1 MKNKKG
7 MTLVELIVGFALA
20 GIFMA
25 SAAVVLSSS
34 MRVFVR
40 ANNMAHA
47 QTVADMLLETIT
59 SELSSAAD
67 ASYQGTGDTM
77 ILTENSVS
85 YVDKNAYPVIISSE
99 DGRLILSYQHVE
111 TATGEVEEP
120 VKWQYKE
127 GAYLSTKISSLQFRH
142 LERNLIEVTLILTA
156 EKSNQDFE
164 FSRIIQCYNLDDNA
178 IKQG

>member
-7 MTLVELIVGFALA
+7 MTLVELIVGFALV

-25 SAAVVLSSS
+25 SAVVVLSSS
-34 MRVFVR
+34 IHVFVR
-40 ANNMAHA
+40 ANSLAHA

-67 ASYQGTGDTM
+67 ASFQGSGEIM
-77 ILTENSVS
+77 IVTDSTVS
-85 YVDKNAYPVIISSE
+85 FVDKNAYPVIMSAE
-99 DGRLILSYQHVE
+99 DGRLVLSYQQVE
-111 TATGEVEEP
+111 TATGDVEEP
-120 VKWQYKE
+120 VKWRYEE
-127 GAYLSTKISSLQFRH
+127 GTYLGTKISSLKFAH
-142 LERNLIEVTLILTA
+142 LNGNLIEVTMILTV

-178 IKQG
+178 IK

>member
-20 GIFMA
+20 GMFMA
-25 SAAVVLSSS
+25 SAVIVLSSS

-67 ASYQGTGDTM
+67 ASFQGTGNTM
-77 ILTENSVS
+77 IIEGNTIS
-85 YVDKNAYPVIISSE
+85 YVDKNAYPVVMSVE
-99 DGRLILSYQHVE
+99 GGRLYLAYQQVE
-111 TATGEVEEP
+111 TATGEMQAP
-120 VKWQYKE
+120 VKWQYEE
-127 GAYLSTKISSLQFRH
+127 GTYLNTKISELQFEH
-142 LERNLIEVTLILTA
+142 IDNSNLIEVTLTLTA
-156 EKSNQDFE
+156 GKSDQDYK
-164 FSRIIQCYNLDDNA
+164 FSRIIQCYNLDENA
-178 IKQG
+178 IE